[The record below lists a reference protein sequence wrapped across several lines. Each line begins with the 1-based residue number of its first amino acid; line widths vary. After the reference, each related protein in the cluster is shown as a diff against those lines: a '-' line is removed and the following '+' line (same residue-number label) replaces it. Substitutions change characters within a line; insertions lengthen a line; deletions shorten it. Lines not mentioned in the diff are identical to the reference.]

1 MWVRK
6 LFTQRRANGEFNIL
20 VQDLMLFDLFYFFR
34 MFQMNPSRFEEL
46 QSWVAPSLIKC
57 SKCCDVATPSES
69 LCITLWYLATGDAQA
84 TIASCYRVSPPV
96 VGRIIRNSCDAIWTI
111 LNSKEYL
118 KAPANNNEWM
128 EIENEFREKWNFP
141 HCLGAIDGKHIVI
154 QAPPRSG
161 SDYFNYKKTHSI
173 VLLAVCNARYEFTLV
188 DIGQAGRQSDGGV
201 YKNSNLGYAIDQNLL
216 NVPAPSNDMSS
227 DGKYYPYVF
236 VADDAFQMK
245 EYMLKPYPRS
255 DRDIEKRV
263 FDYRLSRARRI
274 IENSFGI
281 LAARF
286 RIFRRPIN
294 AQVETVCSITKA
306 AVALHN
312 YLMKSQCIFG
322 EYTYSHP
329 GFVDQDDFGEE
340 RKGEW
345 RAETTGYTGMV
356 SATNLGTNNYSRAAK
371 EVRDSF
377 KRYFSSN
384 EGMVSWQ
391 LDYATRT
398 MNPFDDVDV
407 ST

>member
-1 MWVRK
+1 M
-6 LFTQRRANGEFNIL
+6 I
-20 VQDLMLFDLFYFFR
+20 
-34 MFQMNPSRFEEL
+34 
-46 QSWVAPSLIKC
+46 C
-57 SKCCDVATPSES
+57 
-69 LCITLWYLATGDAQA
+69 
-84 TIASCYRVSPPV
+84 
-96 VGRIIRNSCDAIWTI
+96 
-111 LNSKEYL
+111 
-118 KAPANNNEWM
+118 
-128 EIENEFREKWNFP
+128 
-141 HCLGAIDGKHIVI
+141 
-154 QAPPRSG
+154 
-161 SDYFNYKKTHSI
+161 
-173 VLLAVCNARYEFTLV
+173 
-188 DIGQAGRQSDGGV
+188 
-201 YKNSNLGYAIDQNLL
+201 
-216 NVPAPSNDMSS
+216 
-227 DGKYYPYVF
+227 YPYVF

-255 DRDIEKRV
+255 NRDIEKRV

-286 RIFRRPIN
+286 GIFRRPIN

-322 EYTYSHP
+322 AYTY
-329 GFVDQDDFGEE
+329 FGEE

-391 LDYATRT
+391 LDYVTRT